1 MLSRLIGL
9 IILVMLS
16 PIFLFIMFF
25 SFLFQGLPI
34 FFCQERVGFK
44 FKNFKIYKFRSMSI
58 KNDSSWEKITLKNDK
73 RITSWGKV
81 LRFFKVDELPQLLNI
96 VKGEMVFVGPRPEIP
111 DYFDAKQSQ
120 FLNDLKP
127 GLSDFASILLRNED
141 IVLNQ
146 INGIDPYREL
156 IPLKCALS
164 NYYLKKKRV
173 FYRY

>member
-9 IILVMLS
+9 VILVMLS
-16 PIFLFIMFF
+16 PIFLIIMFF
-25 SFLFQGLPI
+25 SFFFQGLPI
-34 FFCQERVGFK
+34 FFIQERVGFK
-44 FKNFKIYKFRSMSI
+44 FKKFKIYKFRSMSI
-58 KNDSSWEKITLKNDK
+58 KNDSSWMKITIKNDK

-81 LRFFKVDELPQLLNI
+81 LRFFKLDELPQLLNV

-111 DYFDAKQSQ
+111 EYFNAKQYQ

-146 INGIDPYREL
+146 INGLDPYREL

-173 FYRY
+173 FHRY

>member
-1 MLSRLIGL
+1 
-9 IILVMLS
+9 
-16 PIFLFIMFF
+16 
-25 SFLFQGLPI
+25 
-34 FFCQERVGFK
+34 
-44 FKNFKIYKFRSMSI
+44 MSI
-58 KNDSSWEKITLKNDK
+58 KNDSSWMKITIKNDK

-81 LRFFKVDELPQLLNI
+81 LMFFKLDELPQLLNV

-111 DYFDAKQSQ
+111 EYFNAKQYQ

-146 INGIDPYREL
+146 INGLDPYREL

-164 NYYLKKKRV
+164 NYYLKKKGYFTDIKIIV
-173 FYRY
+173 FTILVIFFPIKINKFFLISRLKTELPEWSRFIDKYCNK